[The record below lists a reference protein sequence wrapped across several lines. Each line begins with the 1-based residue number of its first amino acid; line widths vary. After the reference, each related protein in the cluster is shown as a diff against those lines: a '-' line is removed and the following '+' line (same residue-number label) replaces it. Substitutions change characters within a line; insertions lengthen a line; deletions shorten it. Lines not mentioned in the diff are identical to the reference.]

1 MKKLKLILTLIFVA
15 ICVVAVIIGNNNAG
29 TETSQT
35 EFLMDT
41 MATIRI
47 HGRGNSARDAINAAF
62 AEAWEIKRIT
72 NYFDENSEVS
82 LINRAAAGERIAVSS
97 HLFEILTIAR
107 EISEKSDGA
116 FDVTVASV
124 MDLWDFRGE
133 SRVPSEDE
141 LAAALEFVDFSGITL
156 HDDGTVSKTADEIR
170 IDLSGIAKGYAADIA
185 AEVLRESGVR
195 WGIVDFGG
203 DIVVFGNRAFNIG
216 LQRAFAPRGEYWK
229 VVEARN
235 AAIVTSGIY
244 ERYFI
249 EDEILYHHIIDPQ
262 TGRSARGKECCPSVL
277 HAVSVVGSTAARAD
291 AVATAV
297 FVMITRGYSQEQ
309 LRELF
314 WEYDIYFEFER

>member
-1 MKKLKLILTLIFVA
+1 MKLILTVIFVLV
-15 ICVVAVIIGNNNAG
+15 CVAAVVIGNNNSGA
-29 TETSQT
+29 EISQT

-72 NYFDENSEVS
+72 DYFDENSEVS
-82 LINRAAAGERIAVSS
+82 AINRAAAGERIAISP

-107 EISEKSDGA
+107 GISELSDGA
-116 FDVTVASV
+116 FDITVASV

-133 SRVPSEDE
+133 PRVPRENE
-141 LAAALEFVDFSGITL
+141 LAVLLPFVDFRGITL
-156 HDDGTVSKTADEIR
+156 HADGTVSKAADEIR
-170 IDLSGIAKGYAADIA
+170 IDLGSIAKGYAADIA
-185 AEVLRESGVR
+185 AEVLRERGAR

-229 VVEARN
+229 VVESRN
-235 AAIVTSGIY
+235 SAIVTSGIY

-249 EDEILYHHIIDPQ
+249 EGLQIYHHIIDPW
-262 TGRSARGKECCPSVL
+262 TGRPARSKECCPSEL
-277 HAVSVVGSTAARAD
+277 YAVSVVGSTAARAD

-297 FVMITRGYSQEQ
+297 FVMTARGYSEEQ

-314 WEYDIYFEFER
+314 SEYDIYFEFEGR